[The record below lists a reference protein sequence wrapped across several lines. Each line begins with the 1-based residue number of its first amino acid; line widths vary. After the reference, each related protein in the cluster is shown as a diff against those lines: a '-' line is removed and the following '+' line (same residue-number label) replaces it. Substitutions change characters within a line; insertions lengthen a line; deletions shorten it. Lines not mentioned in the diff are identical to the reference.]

1 MRAAL
6 FQPDIPQ
13 NLGASIRLCACL
25 GVELGVIEPC
35 AFPLS
40 DKALRRAALD
50 YGDPTAVVRFAT
62 WQTFVSQARGR
73 VIVIETSGA
82 PLHDFSFAPEDVL
95 VMGSESAGFPAD
107 LMGDADAVLRIPMR
121 PEARSLNVVTALA
134 IALGEGLRQTGG
146 WPASADADQPRLR

>member
-50 YGDPTAVVRFAT
+50 YGDPSAVARFAT
-62 WQTFVSQARGR
+62 WQTFVAQARGR
-73 VIVIETSGA
+73 VIVIETSGD
-82 PLHDFSFAPEDVL
+82 PLHDFSFAPTDVL
-95 VMGSESAGFPAD
+95 VMGSESAGFPAA
-107 LMGDADAVLRIPMR
+107 LMDDADAVLRIPMR

-146 WPASADADQPRLR
+146 FPAGSRPDQVRRR